1 MIGRKIIF
9 LLVVLSFLAGCGDGD
24 DGKKDTFLRIN
35 NFSISREEIDAQ
47 LKFEQ
52 KLDSN
57 FYISADTRTEFI
69 QNLIQ
74 SQLLIQEAKRLKY
87 DQQEQFRIA
96 IQRYWESTLIRDLLS
111 DRGNELR
118 KSTLVEESEITSY
131 YEENRD
137 FLEGSFDELREEI
150 RERLEE
156 QKVKKKLSEWI
167 DGLRGK
173 ADIEINDPELAAK
186 IKSGQK

>member
-1 MIGRKIIF
+1 M
-9 LLVVLSFLAGCGDGD
+9 VLSFLAGCSDGD
-24 DGKKDTFLRIN
+24 EGKKDIFLRIN

-87 DQQEQFRIA
+87 DRQEQFRIA

-111 DRGNELR
+111 DKGNELR
-118 KSTLVEESEITSY
+118 KSTLVEEIEITSY

-156 QKVKKKLSEWI
+156 QKVKKKLAEWI

-173 ADIEINDPELAAK
+173 ADIEINDPELASK
-186 IKSGQK
+186 IKSGQKQ